1 MPLVGF
7 GVFQISDLDETQQ
20 VVELAIKNGYRLI
33 DTASS
38 YGNEEAVGRAI
49 QESGVDRKQLFITTK
64 AFVNEM
70 GYRQTVQAFYQ
81 SLDKLKA

>member
-38 YGNEEAVGRAI
+38 YEMKKRLAVRFKNLAST
-49 QESGVDRKQLFITTK
+49 E
-64 AFVNEM
+64 NN
-70 GYRQTVQAFYQ
+70 Y
-81 SLDKLKA
+81 SLQQRHL